1 MKRMILSLIIVALG
15 APIFAATVD
24 IATGPL
30 SFDQADHGFVARIPG
45 ALTESIGGKKMLP
58 YLVYRFE
65 TPVERVE
72 IVASEKVRL
81 PGPLAIGRSLY
92 RLSPG
97 GAVPVVPPASS
108 LVLPT
113 ARDFFVHLPG
123 GDRRG
128 TPVHEVLVYP
138 LIPLSDTEA
147 LFIRAVRVSL
157 KGAAVRPLASA
168 DGPLRSLIVVTSE
181 RTVASSLR
189 FEEFVATKRRHGW
202 TVDVATEAQY
212 GADGLAGAK
221 RAAAIREWLKG
232 VYKKYGYVLLLGDPH
247 PDSGDVPMLR
257 TMVNEEEYDPSYH
270 DVPTDFFYA
279 ELTTDWDSDGNG
291 VYAQPSDKEFNFY
304 WELVPGRIPV
314 IGTGTVELDRILD
327 RTIAYMAGDPSL
339 APHRR
344 TALFPAAI
352 PYYADQDGQY
362 VPKMDGGYIVQ
373 YLESSFFSTH
383 DDFNMVALVE
393 KEGLDPSEFTGWGK
407 LTAEDL
413 VVAWNNGAG
422 LVFWMGHGLP
432 TMSVRSIWH
441 HDNGDGIPSSYEI
454 SSEVFVAAYT
464 TPQLPG
470 DMASFVYMGSC
481 LNGDVDEP
489 YNLAYTM
496 LRDTAVGVAASSQV
510 SYGVIFSE
518 YDPSQAQ
525 DVFAYGTVFSQAV
538 LEGRSPALELAEYKK
553 YWSSRSV
560 LKTMK
565 MEINYFGDPT
575 LSSGVRA
582 CVSDTDC
589 DDGLFCNGVERC
601 HEGYCGLREAPIVC
615 PAPSAVCRTAVCD
628 EATKGCL
635 TVSSMDGVPCGGEEN
650 KCFDRSVCRAGAC
663 EYEGATDCSLFDG
676 PCARG
681 ECDPATGACRA
692 VPENEGESCD
702 DGYHCTTGDTCETG
716 ECVGDAV
723 VCSETADCRYQ
734 VCDESAEGACIALQD
749 LGQNGKA
756 CETTDGLD
764 GYCSYGECVAAPED
778 KDKEGTTGGGGCSMT
793 TIGR

>member
-1 MKRMILSLIIVALG
+1 MRHSILSLIIIGLC
-15 APIFAATVD
+15 APLFAATVD

-30 SFDQADHGFVARIPG
+30 SFDQAGQGVVPRVPG
-45 ALTESIGGKKMLP
+45 ALTESIAGKKMLP

-72 IVASEKVRL
+72 IVDAEKVRL
-81 PGPLAIGRSLY
+81 PGPLAVGRPLY

-97 GAVPVVPPASS
+97 GAVPVTPPAAS
-108 LVLPT
+108 LTLPT
-113 ARDFFVHLPG
+113 VRDFSVRLPG

-138 LIPLSDTEA
+138 LIPLSDTEV
-147 LFIRAVRVSL
+147 LFIRTVRVSV
-157 KGAAVRPLASA
+157 KGAAVRPLATV
-168 DGPLRSLIVVTSE
+168 DEPLRSLIIVTSE

-189 FEEFVATKRRHGW
+189 MEAFVEAKRRQGW
-202 TVDVATEAQY
+202 TVDIATEAQY
-212 GADGLAGAK
+212 GAAGLTGAK
-221 RAAAIREWLKG
+221 RAVAIREWLRG
-232 VYKKYGYVLLLGDPH
+232 VYQKYGYVFLIGDPH

-257 TMVNEEEYDPSYH
+257 TMVNEDEPDPSYQ

-291 VYAQPSDKEFNFY
+291 IYAQPSDKEFNFY

-314 IGTGTVELDRILD
+314 VGKGTVDLDRILD

-339 APHRR
+339 SPHRR
-344 TALFPAAI
+344 KALFPAAI
-352 PYYADQDGQY
+352 PYYANQDGQY
-362 VPKMDGGYIVQ
+362 VPKMDGGYVVQ
-373 YLESSFFSTH
+373 YLQNSFFNAH
-383 DDFNMVALVE
+383 DDFTMMALVE
-393 KEGLDPSEFTGWGK
+393 KEGLDPSEFTGWGT
-407 LTAEDL
+407 LSGEDL
-413 VVAWNNGAG
+413 VAAWNQGFG

-441 HDNGDGIPSSYEI
+441 HDNGDGIPSTYEI
-454 SSEVFVAAYT
+454 SSEVFVATYT
-464 TPQLPG
+464 SPQLPN
-470 DMASFVYMGSC
+470 DMPSFVYMGSC

-489 YNLAYTM
+489 YNIAYTM
-496 LRDTAVGVAASSQV
+496 LRDTAVGVAAASQV
-510 SYGVIFSE
+510 SYGAIFSG

-538 LEGRSPALELAEYKK
+538 LEGRSPARELAEYKK

-582 CVSDTDC
+582 CASDEEC
-589 DDGLFCNGVERC
+589 DDGLFCNGIERC
-601 HEGYCGLREAPIVC
+601 YEGYCGLREAPIVC
-615 PAPSAVCRTAVCD
+615 PAPSGVCRAAVCD
-628 EATKGCL
+628 EATKGCV
-635 TVSSMDGVPCGGEEN
+635 TVPRLDGAPCGGEEN
-650 KCFDRSVCRAGAC
+650 RCFERSVCRAGSC

-692 VPENEGESCD
+692 APEKEGESCD
-702 DGYHCTTGDTCETG
+702 DGYYCTTGDSCQDG
-716 ECVGDAV
+716 ACVGTAV
-723 VCSETADCRYQ
+723 VCAETAPCRYQ
-734 VCDESAEGACIALQD
+734 VCDESAEGACVALQD
-749 LGQNGKA
+749 LGQNGKPCA
-756 CETTDGLD
+756 ISGGID
-764 GYCSYGECVAAPED
+764 GYCSYGECVASPED
-778 KDKEGTTGGGGCSMT
+778 KDKEKTPDGGGCSIVT
-793 TIGR
+793 LG